1 MKEYQDMGKTNG
13 HHFVKGLMIGVV
25 APVVAICVF
34 INYPTINREVW

>member
-1 MKEYQDMGKTNG
+1 MKKYQDVGKING

-34 INYPTINREVW
+34 MKHRKKL